1 MYTIRHVYYIIH
13 YYNDFAP
20 VTFCKVFNKQEN
32 GICFPA
38 EKYLQSQIKVEKKK
52 NIAKEKNENRETTL
66 NISHNSP
73 RILIAEKTTKKKP
86 FSA

>member
-1 MYTIRHVYYIIH
+1 MES
-13 YYNDFAP
+13 
-20 VTFCKVFNKQEN
+20 VFLLK
-32 GICFPA
+32 
-38 EKYLQSQIKVEKKK
+38 KYLQSQIKVEKKK
-52 NIAKEKNENRETTL
+52 NIAKEKNEKENRETTL